1 MKKTD
6 NAFYEIVVSRNSVC
20 MADDIN
26 DNRITIR
33 ISKACSIKDFI
44 RLLGGHSFFPSIQGN
59 NIAWTLTINKNE
71 VATYYTKTS
80 NIILID
86 NDYWEEN
93 KKNGIYDFN
102 YYSPIEK
109 RLYCIQDKRVPI
121 NNGLLKEIKHID
133 KIK

>member
-1 MKKTD
+1 M
-6 NAFYEIVVSRNSVC
+6 NNNSYEILVSRNSVC
-20 MADDIN
+20 MADDVN
-26 DNRITIR
+26 DNQIKIQINETT
-33 ISKACSIKDFI
+33 SIKDFI
-44 RLLGGHSFFPSIQGN
+44 SILGTHSFFPSIQGN
-59 NIAWTLTINKNE
+59 NVAWTLTINKNE

-80 NIILID
+80 NIIIID

-93 KKNGIYDFN
+93 KKNGIYDFK

>member
-1 MKKTD
+1 M
-6 NAFYEIVVSRNSVC
+6 NNNSYEILVSRNSVC
-20 MADDIN
+20 MADDVN
-26 DNRITIR
+26 DNQIKIQINETT
-33 ISKACSIKDFI
+33 SIKDFI
-44 RLLGGHSFFPSIQGN
+44 SILGTHSFFPSIQGN
-59 NIAWTLTINKNE
+59 NVAWTLTINKNE

-80 NIILID
+80 NIIIID